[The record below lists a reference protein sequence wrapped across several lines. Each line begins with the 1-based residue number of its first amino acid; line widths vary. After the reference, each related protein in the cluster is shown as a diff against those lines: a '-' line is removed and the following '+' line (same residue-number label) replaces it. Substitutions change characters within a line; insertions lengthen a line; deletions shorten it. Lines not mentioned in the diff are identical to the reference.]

1 MYKIVLAF
9 SNEKN
14 RNRIYET
21 LEAEGYTPK
30 NMCRTGKEAIR
41 EIRRLGG
48 GIIICGCRLS
58 DMTAD
63 DLTYYVDGIAS
74 VIAVGQPVML
84 DMCENENIY
93 KLPTPLRKDKLIS
106 AVASILQKD
115 CTVAETKT
123 LVRTEEEKEVINCAK
138 QLLMKHNKISEPEAY
153 RFIQKKSM
161 DIGFKMTSTARLII
175 RHYNL

>member
-14 RNRIYET
+14 RTRIYET

-48 GIIICGCRLS
+48 GI
-58 DMTAD
+58 
-63 DLTYYVDGIAS
+63 AS

-84 DMCENENIY
+84 DMCENEDIY
-93 KLPTPLRKDKLIS
+93 KLSTPLRKNKLIS
-106 AVASILQKD
+106 AVAYVLQKD
-115 CTVAETKT
+115 CTVAEAKT
-123 LVRTEEEKEVINCAK
+123 SVRTEEEKEIINCAK

>member
-14 RNRIYET
+14 RTRIYET

-48 GIIICGCRLS
+48 GIIICGCRLP

-63 DLTYYVDGIAS
+63 DLMYYVNGIAS

-84 DMCENENIY
+84 DMCENEDIY
-93 KLPTPLRKDKLIS
+93 KLSTPLRKNKLIS
-106 AVASILQKD
+106 AVAYVLQKD
-115 CTVAETKT
+115 CTVAEAKT
-123 LVRTEEEKEVINCAK
+123 SVRTEEEKEIINCAK

-153 RFIQKKSM
+153 RFIQKNSM